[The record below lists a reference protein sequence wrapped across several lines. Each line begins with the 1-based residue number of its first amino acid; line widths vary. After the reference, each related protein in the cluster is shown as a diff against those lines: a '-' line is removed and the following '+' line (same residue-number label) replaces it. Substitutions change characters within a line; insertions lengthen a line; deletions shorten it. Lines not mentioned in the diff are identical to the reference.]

1 VGASV
6 YYWIQR
12 KRLSEK
18 IDMQATFALIPPE

>member
-1 VGASV
+1 V